1 MSMDVN
7 TNGLCLLFDEALRI
21 RVPLE
26 FLAALALQCS
36 ERERRADEAS
46 RFVEQ
51 WLKAHYMKDH
61 IGEAFDAVVTT
72 VTNFGLF
79 VTLTDLFIDGLIHIS
94 HLGEDYFVYDDKAQ
108 QLFGEKSGLVFGLGD
123 KIRVKVAAVNME
135 TQQIDFDLVAQLEKS
150 SFNNRGKGKSR
161 GQSQAASNPNAQSKP
176 SENVRKAK
184 SAKNKSNARNK
195 SR

>member
-1 MSMDVN
+1 M
-7 TNGLCLLFDEALRI
+7 T
-21 RVPLE
+21 
-26 FLAALALQCS
+26 
-36 ERERRADEAS
+36 ERRADEAS

-161 GQSQAASNPNAQSKP
+161 GQSQASSNPNALSKP
-176 SENVRKAK
+176 NENVRKAK

>member
-1 MSMDVN
+1 M
-7 TNGLCLLFDEALRI
+7 
-21 RVPLE
+21 
-26 FLAALALQCS
+26 
-36 ERERRADEAS
+36 
-46 RFVEQ
+46 
-51 WLKAHYMKDH
+51 
-61 IGEAFDAVVTT
+61 
-72 VTNFGLF
+72 
-79 VTLTDLFIDGLIHIS
+79 
-94 HLGEDYFVYDDKAQ
+94 GEDYFVYDDKAQ

-161 GQSQAASNPNAQSKP
+161 GQSQAASNSKAQSNPNAPSNPNAQSKP
-176 SENVRKAK
+176 NENVRKAK

>member
-1 MSMDVN
+1 
-7 TNGLCLLFDEALRI
+7 
-21 RVPLE
+21 
-26 FLAALALQCS
+26 
-36 ERERRADEAS
+36 
-46 RFVEQ
+46 
-51 WLKAHYMKDH
+51 MKDH

-150 SFNNRGKGKSR
+150 SFNNRGKGKNR
-161 GQSQAASNPNAQSKP
+161 GQSQAVSNPVQSNSNAQSKP
-176 SENVRKAK
+176 NESTRKAK
-184 SAKNKSNARNK
+184 SANNKSNARNK